1 MKSFGEFYTP
11 EWLARLVLEESGYDG
26 APGRRLLDPSCGPG
40 VFLVLAIER
49 ARRHGSA
56 AGEAKRETAR
66 RILADIHGFE
76 LNPDSAAAAR
86 ANYLEAM
93 GELRDEVPG
102 CEAPVRCLDAILHPE
117 GCEQFDYVVGNPPWV
132 RWDYLPTQYR
142 DATLPLWKHY
152 GLFSLKGFQ
161 ARLGAGKK
169 DLSMLFTYAAAD
181 RYLRDGGTLAFVIT
195 QEVLKSKGAGEGF
208 RRFRLG
214 ADGPPLKVR
223 CVHDFVKMR
232 PFPSAANK
240 TAAIILTKGEPTVY
254 PVPYYVWD
262 AGEDGVRRKQAWTA
276 RPVGS
281 EYGPWQTVTE
291 DTSRLAGSN
300 PYRARLG
307 ANANPYGVFWLEIVK
322 VLPGGLVAVRNLPEM
337 GKRPIPAV
345 SAVIESE
352 LVYPAVRGSDIRPRT
367 AQPGVHVLVVQD
379 AATRRGFPEDVMRQ
393 RWPRTMQYLEQFREE
408 LLRRALYRKYHEEGR
423 HPFYSQF
430 NVAHETFA
438 PFKVVWKRMSGELT
452 AAVISDWEG
461 PLGRKIVLP
470 LETTAFIETGTVEEA
485 RYLCAILNSGPVGRF
500 VTSFSAAG
508 RGFGTPFAIGQ
519 IRFPKFDPENRL
531 HQRLAE
537 LPAED
542 EIDSAVLTL

>member
-11 EWLARLVLEESGYDG
+11 EWLARLVLDESGYDG

-56 AGEAKRETAR
+56 AGEAKRDTAR
-66 RILADIHGFE
+66 RILADINGFE
-76 LNPDSAAAAR
+76 LNPDSAVAAR
-86 ANYLEAM
+86 ANYLEAL

-117 GCEQFDYVVGNPPWV
+117 ECEQFDYVVGNPPWV

-169 DLSMLFTYAAAD
+169 DLSMLFTYSAAD
-181 RYLRDGGTLAFVIT
+181 RYLKDGGTLAFVIT
-195 QEVLKSKGAGEGF
+195 QEVIKSKGAGEGF

-214 ADGPPLKVR
+214 AEGPPLKVR

-281 EYGPWQTVTE
+281 EYGPWQTVME

-307 ANANPYGVFWLEIVK
+307 ANANPYGVFWLEIEK
-322 VLPGGLVAVRNLPEM
+322 VLPDGLVAVRNMPEL
-337 GKRPIPAV
+337 GKRPIPPV

-352 LVYPAVRGSDIRPRT
+352 LVYPAVRGSDIRPRA

-379 AATRRGFPEDVMRQ
+379 AATRRGFPEDVMRR

-430 NVAHETFA
+430 NVSHETFA

-470 LETTAFIETGTVEEA
+470 LETTAFIGTGTVEEA
-485 RYLCAILNSGPVGRF
+485 RYLCAILNAGPVGRF
-500 VTSFSAAG
+500 VKSFSAAG

-542 EIDSAVLTL
+542 EIDSAVLSL